1 MSNEPTFYWF
11 DYETFGISP
20 AWDKPAQF
28 AGQRTT
34 LDLEPVGDPII
45 VYCKPPADYLPN
57 PEACRVT
64 GMLPSEIE
72 ARGVNE
78 PEFIEQVVAELGRPG
93 TCSVGYN
100 SIRFDDE
107 FTRHTLFRNFHDPY
121 EYEWKDGNSRW
132 DLLDVVRLARALR
145 PEGISWP
152 TNDDGSASNKLEHLS
167 AANNIV
173 HTHAHDA
180 LSDVEATIGIAKLLK
195 QHQPR
200 LYDYALHHRD
210 KKSVASILN
219 YQQRKPCIQVS
230 GMIRGEFG
238 HTGIVVPIARHPVN
252 QNGVIVL
259 DLRSDPAE
267 LFDMSAED
275 IATRVFSRQEELGDT
290 PRINLRTV
298 HINKCPVLVPLATM
312 RAEDAQ
318 RLNIDLDL
326 QLARAQTL
334 AAHFPDG
341 FDEKI
346 RQVMT
351 RTWEEGSDDVDG
363 SLYSGA
369 FFSQG
374 DKQRFAKIRRAP
386 ASKLQDFAGLFDD
399 SRATAMLF
407 RYRARNFAHTLTKE
421 EQEEWEAYIHD
432 KLHDDDAPWLS
443 ASKFEKIM
451 NELDWKP
458 EENELRESLLAH
470 AKRILARHQSS
481 ATETAVDSTK

>member
-1 MSNEPTFYWF
+1 MNNEPTFYWF

-34 LDLEPVGDPII
+34 LDLEPVGEPII
-45 VYCKPPADYLPN
+45 LYCKPPADYLPN

-64 GMLPSEIE
+64 GMKPDEIDSL
-72 ARGVNE
+72 GVNE
-78 PEFIEQVVAELGRPG
+78 PEFIKQVVAELGHPG

-145 PEGISWP
+145 PEGINWP
-152 TNDDGSASNKLEHLS
+152 THEDGSPSNKLEHLS
-167 AANNIV
+167 VANNIE
-173 HTHAHDA
+173 HAHAHDA

-195 QHQPR
+195 LHQPK
-200 LYDYALHHRD
+200 LFDYAMQNRD

-219 YQQRKPCIQVS
+219 YQQRKPCIHVS
-230 GMIRGEFG
+230 GMIPGDFG
-238 HTGIVVPIARHPVN
+238 HAGIVVPIARHPVN

-259 DLRSDPAE
+259 DMRSDPTE
-267 LFDMSAED
+267 LFDMSVED
-275 IATRVFSRQEELGDT
+275 IAARVFVSQKELGDT
-290 PRINLRTV
+290 PRINLRTIQ
-298 HINKCPVLVPLATM
+298 INKCPVLVPLGTM
-312 RAEDAQ
+312 RNEDAQ
-318 RLNIDLDL
+318 RLNIDLTQQKL
-326 QLARAQTL
+326 RAETL
-334 AAHFPDG
+334 AAKLPEG

-351 RTWEEGSDDVDG
+351 RSWDAGVDDVDG
-363 SLYSGA
+363 TLYSGA

-386 ASKLQDFAGLFDD
+386 APKLAEFAGLFDD
-399 SRATAMLF
+399 PRATAMLF
-407 RYRARNFAHTLTKE
+407 RYRARNFPDTLTKD
-421 EQEEWEAYIHD
+421 EQEEWRSYIQD
-432 KLHDDDAPWLS
+432 KLHNDDAPWLS
-443 ASKFEKIM
+443 AAGFEQIM
-451 NELDWKP
+451 NEVDWRPDEDALKASLYAHTKQVLEQCKP
-458 EENELRESLLAH
+458 KN
-470 AKRILARHQSS
+470 
-481 ATETAVDSTK
+481 